1 MLVAFHSD
9 CDIIYRIV
17 EDIAVI
23 IREIRELEDH
33 IIYCVLEKYVDD
45 GHCNTK
51 GDYICEDNSS
61 AETWT
66 NVTPIEQSNDKDI
79 IGNYLFGIDNCRNK
93 CKKHG
98 YQNGGSCFGGR
109 LGIYKYRGKTN
120 QT

>member
-1 MLVAFHSD
+1 MEN
-9 CDIIYRIV
+9 Y
-17 EDIAVI
+17 
-23 IREIRELEDH
+23 H
-33 IIYCVLEKYVDD
+33 IIYCVLEKDADD

-51 GDYICEDNSS
+51 GDCICEDNSS

-98 YQNGGSCFGGR
+98 YQNGGSCCGGR
-109 LGIYKYRGKTN
+109 LSIYKCRGKTN